1 VPLPFFYAKGCGMNV
16 YWKWVLQSI
25 PSLVCGVLM
34 LLSTVTPRQAR
45 SNVEAWFIYFGVEE
59 VPLWLANKS
68 IDAWIYWLAFVGFCA
83 WAIHLYLRVNV
94 RSGTLSI
101 LIREGEPWVQMSPG
115 VDQSQSG
122 PISGSLHT
130 YRIALVNSDDST
142 MRNVEVKLTSLEKKP
157 ENFHAIGSHLQLRH
171 DRTGATNVNVY
182 PTKDPQCMDAVFVD
196 VFKFFLGQEG
206 YSSLS
211 VASLPEDSNRRIP
224 VDQYDVKIIA
234 TSERGEMA
242 TADTTFIPR
251 PDHIPEFRVLKTQS
265 FPGR

>member
-1 VPLPFFYAKGCGMNV
+1 MSV

-25 PSLVCGVLM
+25 PSLVCGMLM

-45 SNVEAWFIYFGVEE
+45 SNVEAWFIYFGVED
-59 VPLWLANKS
+59 VPLWLADKS

-83 WAIHLYLRVNV
+83 WAIHLYLRANV

-101 LIREGEPWVQMSPG
+101 LIHEGEPWVQMSPG
-115 VDQSQSG
+115 VDQSQAE
-122 PISGSLHT
+122 PISGSRYT

-142 MRNVEVKLTSLEKKP
+142 IRNVEVKLTSLEKKP
-157 ENFHAIGSHLQLRH
+157 EHFPAIGRHLKLRD
-171 DRTGATNVNVY
+171 DRVGATSVNVY
-182 PTKDPQCMDAVFVD
+182 PTKDPHYMDAVYVD
-196 VFKFFLGQEG
+196 VFSFFLGPKG

-211 VASLPEDSNRRIP
+211 VASWPEESQCRIP
-224 VDQYDVKIIA
+224 VDTYDVKIVA

-242 TADTTFIPR
+242 IADTTFIPR
-251 PDHIPEFRVLKTQS
+251 LDHIPDFRVLKTQS

>member
-1 VPLPFFYAKGCGMNV
+1 MSV
-16 YWKWVLQSI
+16 YWKWALQSI

-45 SNVEAWFIYFGVEE
+45 SNVEAWFIYFGIEDI
-59 VPLWLANKS
+59 PPWLANKS

-83 WAIHLYLRVNV
+83 WAIHLYMRVNV
-94 RSGTLSI
+94 RSGKLSI

-115 VDQSQSG
+115 VDQSQSAR
-122 PISGSLHT
+122 ISGSLYT

-157 ENFHAIGSHLQLRH
+157 ENFPAIGSHLQLRH
-171 DRTGATNVNVY
+171 DRAGTTNVNVY

-196 VFKFFLGQEG
+196 VFRFFSGPEG

-211 VASLPEDSNRRIP
+211 VASLPEDRHRHIP
-224 VDQYDVKIIA
+224 VDKYDVKIIA
-234 TSERGEMA
+234 TSERGEM
-242 TADTTFIPR
+242 TIADMAFIPR
-251 PDHIPEFRVLKTQS
+251 ADQIPEFRLLKMQS